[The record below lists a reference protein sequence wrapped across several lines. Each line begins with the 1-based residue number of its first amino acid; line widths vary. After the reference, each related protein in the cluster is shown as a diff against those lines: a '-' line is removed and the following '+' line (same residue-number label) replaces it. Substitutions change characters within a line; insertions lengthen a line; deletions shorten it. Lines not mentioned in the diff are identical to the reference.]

1 MRGRRA
7 IPPAAVLA
15 VVALLGLLAACGADG
30 PEIGADGPTPTDG
43 ATAPDD
49 GGEPMDDPDV
59 PERHREA
66 TRTAIDDL
74 ADRTGADPD
83 GIEVVSAQNVTW
95 RDGSLGCPEP
105 GGMYTQAL
113 VDGYRI
119 ELEVDG
125 ETFHYHGAD
134 GEPPFHCPDERRQ
147 QPHAEDR

>member
-1 MRGRRA
+1 MRRPRT

-15 VVALLGLLAACGADG
+15 VVALLALVTACGADG

-66 TRTAIDDL
+66 TRAAIDDL
-74 ADRTGADPD
+74 AERAGADP
-83 GIEVVSAQNVTW
+83 GEIEVVTVQDVTW
-95 RDGSLGCPEP
+95 RDGSIGCPEP
-105 GGMYTQAL
+105 DAMYTQAL

-119 ELEVDG
+119 ELEAGGD
-125 ETFHYHGAD
+125 TYHYHGAD
-134 GEPPFHCPDERRQ
+134 GEPPFHCPDDRRQ
-147 QPHAEDR
+147 EPHAADR